1 MKQLIK
7 LKAAKAAHLLINL
20 DDQLFEKIFGYTF
33 AALVDKLI
41 NTTSKEENQIII
53 KDIENNRDKIYQ
65 EYKFDESIFKQRGN
79 LHDAVKIIL
88 EINWIISIRW
98 SQ

>member
-1 MKQLIK
+1 MKNY
-7 LKAAKAAHLLINL
+7 LK
-20 DDQLFEKIFGYTF
+20 KIFGHKF

-41 NTTSKEENQIII
+41 NTIDKEENQTIVD
-53 KDIENNRDKIYQ
+53 DIENNKDKIYE

-88 EINWIISIRW
+88 EINELLTLDEDNND
-98 SQ
+98 

>member
-1 MKQLIK
+1 M
-7 LKAAKAAHLLINL
+7 
-20 DDQLFEKIFGYTF
+20 
-33 AALVDKLI
+33 

-53 KDIENNRDKIYQ
+53 KDIENNRNKIYE

-88 EINWIISIRW
+88 EINELLTLDEDNSDW
-98 SQ
+98 

>member
-1 MKQLIK
+1 MV
-7 LKAAKAAHLLINL
+7 
-20 DDQLFEKIFGYTF
+20 E
-33 AALVDKLI
+33 KLI

-53 KDIENNRDKIYQ
+53 KDVKNNRDKIYE

-88 EINWIISIRW
+88 EINELLTLDEDNSD
-98 SQ
+98 